1 MNLLASWIDGKE
13 QLSLNPIVIILKEK
27 KKNHLFGFC
36 FFKAYFLLYFQHINN
51 EQSASKYIQ
60 RIMENYQKGTK

>member
-60 RIMENYQKGTK
+60 RIMETYQKGTK